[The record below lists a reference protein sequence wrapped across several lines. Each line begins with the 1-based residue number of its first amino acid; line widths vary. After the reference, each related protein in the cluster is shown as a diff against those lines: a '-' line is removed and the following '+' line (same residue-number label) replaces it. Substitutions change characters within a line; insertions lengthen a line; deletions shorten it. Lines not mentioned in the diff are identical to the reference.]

1 MTTQEIAT
9 TLSFD
14 YVKTI
19 GIVNNGNNGRGF
31 ANPYDIAFRPDG
43 RIFVLNRCDPARAS
57 AIRVGVC
64 NLDEDYLYEFGNG
77 YGQGD
82 GQFVWPVAMAFD
94 SDDRLFITD
103 EYNNRVCI
111 YDADGKFLSQWGEGG
126 SGAGQFD
133 GPAGI
138 AIDSQDNLYIAD
150 QQNGRVQKLTTD
162 GEFIASWGEPGSANG
177 QFDLPWGVGVGPDD
191 SVYVADWRNDRVQR
205 FSPEGDHLQNIGLP
219 GAGGGELSRP
229 AGVAVDSAGVVAVA
243 DWGNERIQI
252 FAPDGSFA
260 ATLRGQGTVSKWAED
275 YYSSNPEEWELRQI
289 SDMVPE
295 DLPEHFQTPYHTS
308 SQVEP
313 YFWGP
318 VAVRLDG
325 DGRMY
330 VVETNR
336 HRFQVYQK
344 SS

>member
-1 MTTQEIAT
+1 MTTQETAT

-14 YVKTI
+14 YLKTI
-19 GIVNNGNNGRGF
+19 GIVNNGDNGRGF

-57 AIRVGVC
+57 AIRVGVL
-64 NLDEDYLYEFGNG
+64 NLDEDYLYEFSNG

-82 GQFVWPVAMAFD
+82 GQFIWPVAMAFD
-94 SDDRLFITD
+94 SQDRLYITD

-111 YDADGKFLSQWGEGG
+111 YDAEGKFVGQWGEGG
-126 SGAGQFD
+126 SGPGQFD

-138 AIDSQDNLYIAD
+138 AIDSQDNLYVAD
-150 QQNGRVQKLTTD
+150 QQNGRIQKMTPD
-162 GEFIASWGEPGSANG
+162 GGLVTAWGEPGSGDG
-177 QFDLPWGVGVGPDD
+177 QFNLPWGVGVGPDD
-191 SVYVADWRNDRVQR
+191 SVYVADWRNDRVQK
-205 FSPEGDHLQNIGLP
+205 FSPGGDHLKTFGTSGV
-219 GAGGGELSRP
+219 GAGELSRP
-229 AGVAVDSAGVVAVA
+229 SGVAVDSNGVVAVA
-243 DWGNERIQI
+243 DWGNERVQV
-252 FAPDGSFA
+252 FNPDGSFV
-260 ATLRGQGTVSKWAED
+260 ATLRGQATVSKWAAD

-289 SDMVPE
+289 SDLASD
-295 DLPEHFQTPYHTS
+295 DLPEHLQTPYHTS

-318 VAVRLDG
+318 VAVRLDAN
-325 DGRMY
+325 DMMY

>member
-1 MTTQEIAT
+1 VTTQESAA

-77 YGQGD
+77 YGQGE
-82 GQFVWPVAMAFD
+82 GQFIWPVAMAFD
-94 SDDRLFITD
+94 RDDRLFITD

-111 YDADGKFLSQWGEGG
+111 YDADGKFVSQWGEGG
-126 SGAGQFD
+126 SGPGKFD

-138 AIDSQDNLYIAD
+138 AIDSQDCLYIAD
-150 QQNGRVQKLTTD
+150 QQNGRVQKLTTE
-162 GEFIASWGEPGSANG
+162 GELIAAWGEPGSANG

-191 SVYVADWRNDRVQR
+191 SVYVADWRNDRVQK
-205 FSPEGDHLQNIGLP
+205 FSCNGEHLQTIGSP
-219 GAGGGELSRP
+219 GRGPGELSRP
-229 AGVAVDSAGVVAVA
+229 SGVAIDLEGVIAVA
-243 DWGNERIQI
+243 DWGNERIQV
-252 FAPDGSFA
+252 FAPDGSYSG
-260 ATLRGQGTVSKWAED
+260 TLRGQATVSKWAED
-275 YYSSNPEEWELRQI
+275 YYSSNPEEWELRKI
-289 SDMVPE
+289 SQLVPE
-295 DLPEHFQTPYHTS
+295 DLPEHLQTPYHTS

-318 VAVRLDG
+318 VAVRIDG

-336 HRFQVYQK
+336 HRFQVYRK